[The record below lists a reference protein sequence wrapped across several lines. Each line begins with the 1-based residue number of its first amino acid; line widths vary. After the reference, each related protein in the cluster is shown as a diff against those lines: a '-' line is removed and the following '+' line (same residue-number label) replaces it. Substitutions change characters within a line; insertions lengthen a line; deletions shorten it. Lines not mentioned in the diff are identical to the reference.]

1 MQDKQN
7 QGDAEQLLGMSAIA
21 QRIREFTGHKPSR
34 SALWRWGLTGRLDA
48 KRIGGRLYATETAI
62 RAMLA
67 ADEAKNH
74 GTVNSRGQA
83 AAARLANLVNR
94 DARGEVA

>member
-1 MQDKQN
+1 MPFV
-7 QGDAEQLLGMSAIA
+7 AIA
-21 QRIREFTGHKPSR
+21 VFGLLLCALAWRVLPRMRGHLQGPER
-34 SALWRWGLTGRLDA
+34 P
-48 KRIGGRLYATETAI
+48 AI

-67 ADEAKNH
+67 ADDAQNR

>member
-1 MQDKQN
+1 MSDDRPTGN
-7 QGDAEQLLGMSAIA
+7 PEQALGMAALA
-21 QRIREFTGHKPSR
+21 QRILEVPGHRPGR
-34 SALWRWGLTGRLDA
+34 STLWRWHLIGRLDA
-48 KRIGGRLYATETAI
+48 KRIGSRLYATETAI

>member
-1 MQDKQN
+1 MSDDRPTGN
-7 QGDAEQLLGMSAIA
+7 AEQLLGMAAIA

-34 SALWRWGLTGRLDA
+34 SALWRWGLTERLDT

-67 ADEAKNH
+67 ADDAQNR